1 MKASIIAACCLL
13 SASAY
18 AQSLC
23 KSTVTGDLRIETF
36 QSMTYGEGQTLRVWL
51 PPGYTD
57 AANAQKRYPVL
68 YMLDGQTLFDA
79 CTAFANE
86 QELQV
91 DETVTRLI
99 AENKIP
105 PIVVVGID
113 SSAKRN
119 YQYSP
124 YRDVI
129 SAAAAPEPIG
139 KQLPAFLANEVLPY
153 ISARYR
159 VTADAGETGIG
170 GSSVAGV
177 AALYVLVNRP
187 DLFGLGLIQSP
198 TLLLGNGQLL
208 RDTAPLARGPDRI
221 YIGVGTTELAVP
233 GGDNFAAGLRLSL
246 DDANAGF
253 AKMSATMAENLK
265 AAYIKHADVMFVMEP
280 KANHT
285 SASWARR
292 FPQAV
297 TFLYGSH

>member
-1 MKASIIAACCLL
+1 
-13 SASAY
+13 
-18 AQSLC
+18 
-23 KSTVTGDLRIETF
+23 VTGDLRIDKF
-36 QSMTYGEGQTLRVWL
+36 QSTTYGQSQILRVWL
-51 PPGYTD
+51 PPGYAD
-57 AANAQKRYPVL
+57 AASAQKKYPVL

-86 QELQV
+86 QEWQV
-91 DETVTRLI
+91 DEAVTALI
-99 AENKIP
+99 AGNTIP
-105 PIVVVGID
+105 PIIVVGID
-113 SSAKRN
+113 SSAKRS
-119 YQYSP
+119 YEYSP

-129 SAAAAPEPIG
+129 SAPAAPEPIG

-153 ISARYR
+153 ISAHYR

-170 GSSVAGV
+170 GASVAGV

-198 TLLLGNGQLL
+198 TLPLGNGQLL
-208 RDTAPLARGPDRI
+208 RDTASLARGPDRI

-233 GGDNFAAGLRLSL
+233 GGDKFAASLRVSL

-253 AKMSATMAENLK
+253 AKMSERMAENLK
-265 AAYIKHADVMFVMEP
+265 AAYLKPADVMFVMEP

-297 TFLYGSH
+297 TFLYGHRER